1 MRRQVP
7 IREVNQ
13 HLSRYIEIA
22 ERGEE
27 IIITRRGKPVAR
39 LSAVEHGRGLSE
51 EQQKELL
58 DHAEQLLVNETPAR
72 CRKSSLVSWRVDLLQ
87 RLFNRLDPMLLRI
100 SQCSCE
106 FLHGSNRSFSQI
118 VRDLESQP

>member
-1 MRRQVP
+1 MQRQVP

-22 ERGEE
+22 EKGEE

-51 EQQKELL
+51 EQQKALTRSLSRMRKGYDLGGHSVDRDEL
-58 DHAEQLLVNETPAR
+58 HER
-72 CRKSSLVSWRVDLLQ
+72 
-87 RLFNRLDPMLLRI
+87 
-100 SQCSCE
+100 
-106 FLHGSNRSFSQI
+106 
-118 VRDLESQP
+118 